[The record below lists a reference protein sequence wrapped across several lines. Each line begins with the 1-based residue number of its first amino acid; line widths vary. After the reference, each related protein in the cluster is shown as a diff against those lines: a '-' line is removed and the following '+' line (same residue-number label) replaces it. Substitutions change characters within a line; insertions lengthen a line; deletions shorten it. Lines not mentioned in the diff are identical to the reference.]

1 MLIGVNTHQVGK
13 DPNMTSPNLNSSMPN
28 TPQRKIKRV
37 LMRGG
42 ITSALAVA
50 ATLGVTAATAE
61 AMPPDPCAAL
71 RQAIM
76 RNNNIADGWFRLG
89 IAYDSLGYLTL
100 ATEAF
105 NHSTEYRERANEESE
120 IVDETC

>member
-1 MLIGVNTHQVGK
+1 
-13 DPNMTSPNLNSSMPN
+13 MTSSKLSSPMP
-28 TPQRKIKRV
+28 RGHSAKIKRA

-76 RNNNIADGWFRLG
+76 RNNNIADHWFGMG
-89 IAYDSLGYLTL
+89 IIYDNLGYLTL

-105 NHSTEYRERANEESE
+105 NHSTEYRERAHEESE
-120 IVDETC
+120 IVSKNC